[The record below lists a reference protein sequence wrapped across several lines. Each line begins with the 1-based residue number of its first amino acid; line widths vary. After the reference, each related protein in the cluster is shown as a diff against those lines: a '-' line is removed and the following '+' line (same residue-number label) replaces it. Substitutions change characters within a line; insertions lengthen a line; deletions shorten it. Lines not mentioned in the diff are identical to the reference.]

1 MYSYLWNAV
10 MTKKFTGPT
19 PNGILD
25 PCMDALKNNNIT
37 GTANRTD
44 LLKLML
50 NKITNTGFLSSTFLF
65 IKMNLEV
72 DINWPGHQAAH
83 GGEVVAKIKK
93 TIYVFKACIVIG
105 KKKYI

>member
-1 MYSYLWNAV
+1 MYSYLWNTV

-25 PCMDALKNNNIT
+25 PCMDALKNSKIS

-50 NKITNTGFLSSTFLF
+50 NKITNTGFLSSTILF
-65 IKMNLEV
+65 IKMNVEV
-72 DINWPGHQAAH
+72 DTNWPGHQAAH
-83 GGEVVAKIKK
+83 GVEVVAKIKK
-93 TIYVFKACIVIG
+93 NNICIQSMHLNW
-105 KKKYI
+105 